1 MTVTPRSGRATA
13 AGTQAQRRPSR
24 LDEEERTLWGG
35 LKSFWLKSNN
45 DWIFNLAGFLAY
57 NILVSFLPVVLVM
70 LAVSSFVFAPEVAQ
84 TIQMALTNVLPVGG
98 AGKQLV
104 TTIRTQLETGG
115 GPLFI
120 LGLLGSFWI
129 GSRLFITM
137 EDCFG
142 IIYRL
147 PSRGFIRQN
156 MMAIAMSVLYVVVVP
171 LVFLASTVSDDVASS
186 LFGSASF
193 EPFAA
198 RALGIGIAFVS
209 AVLLFGTIY
218 IVVPN
223 RRIPWREVWVGTL
236 GASVLLVLYQQ
247 IFPVYQTVFLKPNNY
262 GSGSVLGLMVVIVIF
277 FYYVAFILL
286 LGAEFNSW
294 AVGLRATPEQIP
306 DLLYDVLVQHRE
318 PRGLGYVL
326 SEEVDT
332 IEIRE
337 GRPRR

>member
-1 MTVTPRSGRATA
+1 MTVTPRSGQARA
-13 AGTQAQRRPSR
+13 AGVQAPRRPSR
-24 LDEEERTLWGG
+24 LRERERTLWDGIR
-35 LKSFWLKSNN
+35 SFWLKCNN
-45 DWIFNLAGFLAY
+45 DWIFNLTGFLAY
-57 NILVSFLPVVLVM
+57 GILVSFLPVVLVM
-70 LAVSSFVFAPEVAQ
+70 LAVTNLVFAREVSE
-84 TIQMALTNVLPVGG
+84 TIQTALSNVLPGD
-98 AGKQLV
+98 AGTQLV
-104 TTIRTQLETGG
+104 KAIHDRLEAGA

-120 LGLLGSFWI
+120 LGLLASFWV
-129 GSRLFITM
+129 GSRLFMTM

-147 PSRGFIRQN
+147 PSRHLLRQN
-156 MMAIAMSVLYVVVVP
+156 AMAIAMTVLYIILVP
-171 LVFLASTVSDDVASS
+171 VVFLASTVSNNIASS
-186 LFGSASF
+186 LLGSASY
-193 EPFAA
+193 EPVAA

-209 AVLLFGTIY
+209 AVVLFGAIY

-223 RRIPWREVWVGTL
+223 RVIPWREVWVGTL

-247 IFPVYQTVFLKPNNY
+247 IFPYYQTTFLRPNNY

-294 AVGLRATPEQIP
+294 AVGLRATPEEIP

-326 SEEVDT
+326 REEVET

-337 GRPRR
+337 R